1 LSFDK
6 KQVSVKLQS
15 SYLIVML
22 FWYVNFTLLPV
33 SHEEIL
39 ALHVMYMCWYW
50 YYLWTAIG
58 LTPDGSSTVHI
69 YTQTIHRTHRTQL
82 TTLVG
87 KLSGIRTQN
96 GQTNWEEGRPC
107 LIFAHY
113 TLAFASQWSKKHGK
127 TSVRVVL
134 DICKLLEVTEHMHY
148 SIKENLWFIFSRI

>member
-1 LSFDK
+1 
-6 KQVSVKLQS
+6 
-15 SYLIVML
+15 
-22 FWYVNFTLLPV
+22 
-33 SHEEIL
+33 
-39 ALHVMYMCWYW
+39 
-50 YYLWTAIG
+50 
-58 LTPDGSSTVHI
+58 
-69 YTQTIHRTHRTQL
+69 
-82 TTLVG
+82 LVG